1 VRKKKSVG
9 AMPSVAKKLEE
20 MEEKFKNRDVLT
32 LRDLIDEGKEVNL
45 INQYLEDRTIAQH
58 HHAVM
63 DTASQGV
70 VDIDVDVDGQQAR
83 VACC

>member
-1 VRKKKSVG
+1 
-9 AMPSVAKKLEE
+9 MPSVAKKLEE

-32 LRDLIDEGKEVNL
+32 LRDYLIDEGKEVNL
-45 INQYLEDRTIAQH
+45 INQYLEDDHTIAQQ
-58 HHAVM
+58 HHAVL

-70 VDIDVDVDGQQAR
+70 VDVDVDVDVDGQQAR